1 MQTINTSGRRK
12 NAIARVYMTQ
22 GTGKVTIN
30 KRDLTEYFPLPT
42 LQYKVKQPFLL
53 TETLDQFDIKANLDG
68 GGITGQA
75 EALRLAISKALIEVN
90 EELKPTL
97 KAEGLT
103 TRDPRMVE
111 RKKFGQKKA
120 RKKLSWN
127 EAWGRGAPRVHP
139 HRHKYLS
146 PRHTMWHSRL
156 LRA

>member
-42 LQYKVKQPFLL
+42 LQYKVKQPFMI

-90 EELKPTL
+90 EELKPSL

-120 RKKLSWN
+120 RTKFQFSK
-127 EAWGRGAPRVHP
+127 R
-139 HRHKYLS
+139 
-146 PRHTMWHSRL
+146 
-156 LRA
+156 

>member
-30 KRDLTEYFPLPT
+30 KRDITEYFPLPT
-42 LQYKVKQPFLL
+42 LQYKVKQPFML

-75 EALRLAISKALIEVN
+75 EALRLAISKALIELN

-120 RKKLSWN
+120 RKKFQFSK
-127 EAWGRGAPRVHP
+127 R
-139 HRHKYLS
+139 
-146 PRHTMWHSRL
+146 
-156 LRA
+156 

>member
-30 KRDLTEYFPLPT
+30 KRDITEYFPLPT
-42 LQYKVKQPFLL
+42 LQYKVKQPFMI

-90 EELKPTL
+90 EELKPSL

-120 RKKLSWN
+120 RKKFQFSK
-127 EAWGRGAPRVHP
+127 R
-139 HRHKYLS
+139 
-146 PRHTMWHSRL
+146 
-156 LRA
+156 

>member
-42 LQYKVKQPFLL
+42 LQYKVKQPFMI

-75 EALRLAISKALIEVN
+75 EALRLAISKALIELN
-90 EELKPTL
+90 EELKPSL
-97 KAEGLT
+97 KSEGLT

-120 RKKLSWN
+120 RKKFQFSK
-127 EAWGRGAPRVHP
+127 R
-139 HRHKYLS
+139 
-146 PRHTMWHSRL
+146 
-156 LRA
+156 

>member
-30 KRDLTEYFPLPT
+30 KRDITEYFPLPT
-42 LQYKVKQPFLL
+42 LQYKVKQPFML
-53 TETLDQFDIKANLDG
+53 TETMDQFDIKANLDG

-75 EALRLAISKALIEVN
+75 EALRLAISKALIELN

-120 RKKLSWN
+120 RKKFQFSK
-127 EAWGRGAPRVHP
+127 R
-139 HRHKYLS
+139 
-146 PRHTMWHSRL
+146 
-156 LRA
+156 

>member
-30 KRDLTEYFPLPT
+30 KRDITEYFPLPT

-53 TETLDQFDIKANLDG
+53 TETLDQFDVKANLDG

-75 EALRLAISKALIEVN
+75 EALRLAISKALIELN

-120 RKKLSWN
+120 RKKFQFSK
-127 EAWGRGAPRVHP
+127 R
-139 HRHKYLS
+139 
-146 PRHTMWHSRL
+146 
-156 LRA
+156 